1 MDAGSRSGEV
11 AEPAAAA
18 IPWLRATGLWML
30 MMVAETANGFAR
42 EVFVAPAIGA
52 LRARQAGVL
61 VGSLVVLFI
70 AWAGSRRLGA
80 RTRRSQLVVG
90 AYWVVLTTVFEI
102 SVGRAMDLS
111 WSRILSDY
119 NPAEGGWMLLGLAV
133 MFIAPMFASRMR
145 S

>member
-1 MDAGSRSGEV
+1 
-11 AEPAAAA
+11 
-18 IPWLRATGLWML
+18 ML